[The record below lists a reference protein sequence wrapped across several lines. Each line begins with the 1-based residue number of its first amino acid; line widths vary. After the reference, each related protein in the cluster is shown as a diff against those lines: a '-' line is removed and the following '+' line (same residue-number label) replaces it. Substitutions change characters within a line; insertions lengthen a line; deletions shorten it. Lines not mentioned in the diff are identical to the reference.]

1 MTHQCAACGTTFND
15 ADICPNCQLPVK
27 PPELSTSQPT
37 ASPMPVASAANA
49 NSASAEEPSAGGKG
63 VRPKKLR
70 LPLVIGIGVASL
82 ALVAGVAFA
91 GVKLLSPGGALG
103 GPVQL
108 VVTGEPATPDRWAHG
123 ASETWRVAPNR
134 FVSDERA
141 DEFGFPVAYG
151 GRIEKVV
158 AFTSDTSTASGTVL
172 GFDASTGKYQ
182 WQVFTQE
189 QCSGVLADGY
199 LHCQGGRMGYYPTDF
214 VDLARGIDTGL
225 IPSSQELGTGIPDG
239 TEDYH
244 SWSTTVIGGQ
254 LFATWADLDSSNA
267 ETKGNLARFSDDK
280 KKLVWKAS
288 VPVPGAGTSDPDYPV
303 RDGRGRLNHGVVAD
317 QLMAV
322 DADTGKVVV
331 GPSGGKSFHTVEWV
345 ADDVLQGGDDK
356 TPTEPFT
363 AADGTQIGRIRSGA
377 ISVTSTELP
386 KHPLRQTA
394 NGVAAFDPLDA
405 ASIQGGKN
413 LWEAKL
419 GGASQSSTQSGEA
432 GSYLIAYRHGLIA
445 IAQQPG
451 SAKSGLVSLIQ
462 EDTGKVMWT
471 TSVPVASN
479 ADGGVLAPVFAHD
492 GSLLIQT
499 SASRSIS
506 LDQGGAELVMLSVA
520 DGAML
525 WSRSGVLAESLQ
537 DLAATP
543 FAPGTEK
550 YDGIVMSNLDDTFS
564 RLDPADRPT
573 KAPVVPTSAPACPDG
588 MTAVSWT
595 QYSDGG
601 ILLCHADKKYAVVY
615 PSHPDWQA
623 AQLNFTGG
631 GHEVVFSNGARV
643 RVSLGGSVV
652 YTDADGKTTTQ
663 TATEAW
669 NNATGEVKVSV
680 PKDLKTCPAN
690 SWPISLSTYNGGWL
704 LVCGTTAD
712 APTSM
717 VYNDGSRTSELGS
730 VSYRNG
736 GYCGTGD
743 VGTVCGYRAPA
754 VVSVTDASG
763 KVTQH
768 SVGGNYFDDHGAGG
782 AGQGTGSYGVEAPT
796 DTAKDQVR
804 YLTQILQKSAAG
816 RANLNAA
823 VAQVRSCSDVAGA
836 IATING
842 VIANRQELLD
852 ALASTPVDAV
862 PNGSELVAKLRNAL
876 DLSLKSDQV
885 WLQWAQAEQSNS
897 CAEGENSATYKQ
909 VETMNRSVATAKD
922 AFVAAWNSQIAGTYK
937 APRFATSQI

>member
-1 MTHQCAACGTTFND
+1 MTHQCAACGTTFSD

-27 PPELSTSQPT
+27 PPELGTAEQPV
-37 ASPMPVASAANA
+37 SPMSVADTVQ
-49 NSASAEEPSAGGKG
+49 ASAEATGLGGNASK
-63 VRPKKLR
+63 PKKLR
-70 LPLVIGIGVASL
+70 LPLVVGIGVASL

-91 GVKLLSPGGALG
+91 GVKLFAPGGALG

-108 VVTGEPATPDRWAHG
+108 VVTGEPPSTAGNWANG
-123 ASETWRVAPNR
+123 VKEVWRV
-134 FVSDERA
+134 S
-141 DEFGFPVAYG
+141 GTHSAYG
-151 GRIEKVV
+151 EQLPASSFNG
-158 AFTSDTSTASGTVL
+158 SGTSTASSWSLGDSMGGDVL
-172 GFDASTGKYQ
+172 VGRWAYDSNTGQ
-182 WQVFTQE
+182 LNWAD
-189 QCSGVLADGY
+189 SGSSSMD
-199 LHCQGGRMGYYPTDF
+199 MGPCEKQDNSEI
-214 VDLARGIDTGL
+214 VVCI
-225 IPSSQELGTGIPDG
+225 SHSQERP
-239 TEDYH
+239 
-244 SWSTTVIGGQ
+244 Q
-254 LFATWADLDSSNA
+254 LAFVN
-267 ETKGNLARFSDDK
+267 
-280 KKLVWKAS
+280 WK
-288 VPVPGAGTSDPDYPV
+288 
-303 RDGRGRLNHGVVAD
+303 
-317 QLMAV
+317 
-322 DADTGKVVV
+322 TGKVQHATSLSSLGIDVSAV
-331 GPSGGKSFHTVEWV
+331 SGGELQIVDGDVFVALEPGIYGPPSDEPPESMVLARISNDGKKAKWVKRYLPCYDKKWKGPYWPSRSLYSLHGAVFTKNGLAVDFATGSLLV
-345 ADDVLQGGDDK
+345 ADTQCVTTLTPDVLLLRTRDGAAVGGTVK
-356 TPTEPFT
+356 AP
-363 AADGTQIGRIRSGA
+363 DGATFLTTDQWTDFAPNFG
-377 ISVTSTELP
+377 VLP
-386 KHPLRQTA
+386 KPLRLTDVQLDQNGNKGTA
-394 NGVAAFDPLDA
+394 GLTAFDPTTGAASWSSPLDVQVSLFGGTYMNGSMGVHEDTMYIVDGDTRLRAVDVATGRVRWTHTFPEDSYPSLLDA
-405 ASIQGGKN
+405 S
-413 LWEAKL
+413 
-419 GGASQSSTQSGEA
+419 GGALLVGEINDTEA
-432 GSYLIAYRHGLIA
+432 IDLQTGAALWSLDGLGDLVPN
-445 IAQQPG
+445 QQG
-451 SAKSGLVSLIQ
+451 TMSLLY
-462 EDTGKVMWT
+462 V
-471 TSVPVASN
+471 
-479 ADGGVLAPVFAHD
+479 AHD
-492 GSLLIQT
+492 
-499 SASRSIS
+499 APY
-506 LDQGGAELVMLSVA
+506 
-520 DGAML
+520 
-525 WSRSGVLAESLQ
+525 LA
-537 DLAATP
+537 
-543 FAPGTEK
+543 
-550 YDGIVMSNLDDTFS
+550 

-573 KAPVVPTSAPACPDG
+573 KALVVPSSAPACPAG
-588 MTAVSWT
+588 MTAIAWT

-615 PSHPDWQA
+615 PAHPDWQA

-631 GHEVVFSNGARV
+631 GHEVVFTNGARV

-652 YTDADGKTTTQ
+652 YTDADGRTTTQ

-704 LVCGTTAD
+704 LVCGTNAD

-836 IATING
+836 VTTING

-862 PNGSELVAKLRNAL
+862 PNGSGLVAKLRNAL

-909 VETMNRSVATAKD
+909 VETMNESVAAAKD
-922 AFVAAWNSQIAGTYK
+922 AFVAAWNSQIASTYK

>member
-27 PPELSTSQPT
+27 PPELSTAEQPV
-37 ASPMPVASAANA
+37 SPMFGADAGQTSAATTGLGWK
-49 NSASAEEPSAGGKG
+49 ASK
-63 VRPKKLR
+63 PKKLR
-70 LPLVIGIGVASL
+70 LPLVVGIGVASL
-82 ALVAGVAFA
+82 AMVAGVAFA
-91 GVKLLSPGGALG
+91 GVKLFAPGGALG

-108 VVTGEPATPDRWAHG
+108 VVTGNPVMTDRWSNG
-123 ASETWRVAPNR
+123 ASETWKVAPNE
-134 FVSDERA
+134 FVKEEQA
-141 DEFGFPVAYG
+141 DEIGFPVAYG
-151 GRIEKVV
+151 GRTESVV
-158 AFTSDTSTASGTVL
+158 ALTSDTSTASGTVL
-172 GFDASTGKYQ
+172 GFDASTGKYR
-182 WQVFTQE
+182 WQVFAQE
-189 QCSGVLADGY
+189 QCSGVLTGGY

-214 VDLARGIDTGL
+214 VELSRGANAGV

-244 SWSTTVIGGQ
+244 SWTTTVIGGQ
-254 LFATWADLDSSNA
+254 LFATWADLDGSNA
-267 ETKGNLARFSDDK
+267 ETKGNLGRFSTDK

-288 VPVPGAGTSDPDYPV
+288 VPVPGAGTSDPDYPR
-303 RDGRGRLNHGVVAD
+303 RDGRGRINHGVVAD
-317 QLMAV
+317 PLMAV
-322 DADTGKVVV
+322 DADKGTVVV
-331 GPSGGKSFHTVEWV
+331 GPGGGKNFHTIEWV
-345 ADDVLQGGDDK
+345 ADNVIQGGDDK
-356 TPTEPFT
+356 SPTEPFT
-363 AADGTQIGRIRSGA
+363 AADGTPIGLIRSGA
-377 ISVTSTELP
+377 ISVVSTELP

-394 NGVAAFDPLDA
+394 NGVAAFDPFDTS
-405 ASIQGGKN
+405 SIQGGKN

-419 GGASQSSTQSGEA
+419 DGASPSQNDGA
-432 GSYLIAYRHGLIA
+432 GSYISAYRDGLIA

-451 SAKSGLVSLIQ
+451 AAKSGLVSLIQ
-462 EDTGKVMWT
+462 EDTGKVVWT
-471 TSVPVASN
+471 ASVPVASN
-479 ADGGVLAPVFAHD
+479 ADGGVLIPVFAHD
-492 GSLLIQT
+492 GALLIQT
-499 SASRSIS
+499 ASSRSSS
-506 LDQGGAELVMLSVA
+506 LDPGTAALVMLSA
-520 DGAML
+520 TDGAML
-525 WSRSGVLAESLQ
+525 WSRSGVLAESVQ
-537 DLAATP
+537 DLAAAP
-543 FAPGTEK
+543 FAPDTEK
-550 YDGIVMSNLDDTFS
+550 YDGIIVSNLDDTFS

-573 KAPVVPTSAPACPDG
+573 KAPVVPSSAPACPAG
-588 MTAVSWT
+588 MTAIAWT

-680 PKDLKTCPAN
+680 PKDLKTCPAD

-704 LVCGTTAD
+704 LVCGTNAD

-836 IATING
+836 VTTING

-862 PNGSELVAKLRNAL
+862 PNGSQLVAKLRNAL

-897 CAEGENSATYKQ
+897 CAEGENSATYKR
-909 VETMNRSVATAKD
+909 VETMNESVATAKD
-922 AFVAAWNSQIAGTYK
+922 AFVAAWNSQIAATYK

>member
-1 MTHQCAACGTTFND
+1 MTHQCAACGTTFSD

-27 PPELSTSQPT
+27 PPELSAAQPS
-37 ASPMPVASAANA
+37 ASAMPVADAGQT
-49 NSASAEEPSAGGKG
+49 SAEVAGLGGKASK
-63 VRPKKLR
+63 PKKLR
-70 LPLVIGIGVASL
+70 LPLVVGIGVASL

-91 GVKLLSPGGALG
+91 GVKLFAPGGALG

-108 VVTGEPATPDRWAHG
+108 VVTGEPPSTAGNWANG
-123 ASETWRVAPNR
+123 VKEVWRV
-134 FVSDERA
+134 S
-141 DEFGFPVAYG
+141 GTHSAYG
-151 GRIEKVV
+151 EQLPASSFNG
-158 AFTSDTSTASGTVL
+158 SGTSTASSWSLGDSMGGDVL
-172 GFDASTGKYQ
+172 VGRWAYDSNTGQ
-182 WQVFTQE
+182 LNWAD
-189 QCSGVLADGY
+189 SGSSSMD
-199 LHCQGGRMGYYPTDF
+199 MGPCEKQDNSEI
-214 VDLARGIDTGL
+214 VVCI
-225 IPSSQELGTGIPDG
+225 SHSQERP
-239 TEDYH
+239 
-244 SWSTTVIGGQ
+244 Q
-254 LFATWADLDSSNA
+254 LAFVN
-267 ETKGNLARFSDDK
+267 
-280 KKLVWKAS
+280 WK
-288 VPVPGAGTSDPDYPV
+288 
-303 RDGRGRLNHGVVAD
+303 
-317 QLMAV
+317 
-322 DADTGKVVV
+322 TGKVQHATSLSSLGIDVSAV
-331 GPSGGKSFHTVEWV
+331 SGGELQIVDGDVFAALEPGIYGPPSDEPPESMVLARISNDGKKAKWVKRYLPCYDKKWKGPYWPSRSLYSLHGAVFTKNGLAVDFATGSLLV
-345 ADDVLQGGDDK
+345 ADTQCVTTLTPDVLLLRTRDGAAVGGTVKAPDGATFLTTDQW
-356 TPTEPFT
+356 TDFAPTF
-363 AADGTQIGRIRSGA
+363 G
-377 ISVTSTELP
+377 VLP
-386 KHPLRQTA
+386 KPLRLTDVQLDQNGNKGTA
-394 NGVAAFDPLDA
+394 GLTAFDPTTGAASWSSPLDVQVSLFGGTYMNGSMGVHEDTMYIVDGDTRLRAVDVATGRVRWTHTFPEDSYPSLLDA
-405 ASIQGGKN
+405 S
-413 LWEAKL
+413 
-419 GGASQSSTQSGEA
+419 GGALLVGEINDTEA
-432 GSYLIAYRHGLIA
+432 IDLQTGAVLWSLDGLGDLVPN
-445 IAQQPG
+445 QQG
-451 SAKSGLVSLIQ
+451 TMSLLY
-462 EDTGKVMWT
+462 V
-471 TSVPVASN
+471 
-479 ADGGVLAPVFAHD
+479 AHD
-492 GSLLIQT
+492 
-499 SASRSIS
+499 APY
-506 LDQGGAELVMLSVA
+506 
-520 DGAML
+520 
-525 WSRSGVLAESLQ
+525 LA
-537 DLAATP
+537 
-543 FAPGTEK
+543 
-550 YDGIVMSNLDDTFS
+550 

-573 KAPVVPTSAPACPDG
+573 KALSVPSSAPACPAG

-601 ILLCHADKKYAVVY
+601 ILLCHADQKYAVVY

-680 PKDLKTCPAN
+680 PKDLKTCPAD

-704 LVCGTTAD
+704 LVCGTNAD

-836 IATING
+836 VTTING

-862 PNGSELVAKLRNAL
+862 PNGSQLVAKLRNAL

-909 VETMNRSVATAKD
+909 VETMNESVATAKD
-922 AFVAAWNSQIAGTYK
+922 AFVAAWNSQIAATYK

>member
-1 MTHQCAACGTTFND
+1 MTHECAACGTTFSD
-15 ADICPNCQLPVK
+15 SATCPNCQLPVS
-27 PPELSTSQPT
+27 PPELGAPQSQVSTS
-37 ASPMPVASAANA
+37 
-49 NSASAEEPSAGGKG
+49 PSAGTNGFGETEEPVGGDKARG
-63 VRPKKLR
+63 PKKLR
-70 LPLVIGIGVASL
+70 LPLVMGIGVASL
-82 ALVAGVAFA
+82 ALVAGLAFA
-91 GVKLLSPGGALG
+91 GVKLFSPGGAFG
-103 GPVQL
+103 GAVQL
-108 VVTGEPATPDRWAHG
+108 VVTGDPVTPNAWSQG
-123 ASETWRVAPNR
+123 ASETWRIAPNK
-134 FVSDERA
+134 FVPDERA
-141 DEFGFPVAYG
+141 DENGFPVAYG
-151 GRIEKVV
+151 GRIGDVV
-158 AFTSDTSTASGTVL
+158 ALTSDTNTASGTAL
-172 GFDASTGKYQ
+172 GFDAATGRYR
-182 WQVFTQE
+182 WQVVTQE

-199 LHCQGGRMGYYPTDF
+199 LRCQGGRMGYYPTEL
-214 VDLARGIDTGL
+214 VDLSRGTLAGP
-225 IPSSQELGTGIPDG
+225 IPSSQELNTGIPDG

-244 SWSTTVIGGQ
+244 SWATSVIGGK
-254 LFATWADLDSSNA
+254 LFATWTDLDSSNEA
-267 ETKGNLARFSDDK
+267 TAGNLARFSADK

-288 VPVPGAGTSDPDYPV
+288 VPVPGAGTGDPDYPV
-303 RDGRGRLNHGVVAD
+303 RDGQGRLNHGIVTDSLV
-317 QLMAV
+317 AV
-322 DADTGKVVV
+322 DADTGKVLV
-331 GPSGGKSFHTVEWV
+331 GPNRGKSFHTVQWV
-345 ADDVLQGGDDK
+345 ADNAIQGGDE
-356 TPTEPFT
+356 TSPAEPFK

-377 ISVTSTELP
+377 IAVTSTALP

-394 NGVAAFDPLDA
+394 DGVAAFDPLA
-405 ASIQGGKN
+405 APNGQGGKN

-419 GGASQSSTQSGEA
+419 DGAGQSSVSSDEA
-432 GSYLIAYRHGLIA
+432 DRYLIAYRDGLIA

-451 SAKSGLVSLIQ
+451 SSRSGLISLIQ

-471 TSVPVASN
+471 TSVPVPSGEGN
-479 ADGGVLAPVFAHD
+479 GVIAPVFSHD
-492 GSLLIQT
+492 GALLVQT
-499 SASRSIS
+499 AASRSNS
-506 LDQGGAELVMLSVA
+506 YSQGGAELVMLSVA
-520 DGAML
+520 DGATL
-525 WSRSGVLAESLQ
+525 WSKPGMLAEGNPE
-537 DLAATP
+537 DLGATP
-543 FAPGTEK
+543 FAPGTEE
-550 YDGIVMSNLDDTFS
+550 YDGIVVSNFDDTFS
-564 RLDPADRPT
+564 RLDPAGRLA
-573 KAPVVPTSAPACPDG
+573 KAPAVPKSAPACPDG
-588 MTAVSWT
+588 MTAISWT

-601 ILLCHADKKYAVVY
+601 ILLCHSDQKYAVVY

-690 SWPISLSTYNGGWL
+690 SWPISLSTYDGGWL
-704 LVCGTTAD
+704 LVCGTNAD

-717 VYNDGSRTSELGS
+717 VYNDGSRTVDLGS
-730 VSYRNG
+730 VGYKNG
-736 GYCGTGD
+736 GYCGSGD

-782 AGQGTGSYGVEAPT
+782 VGQGTGSYGVEAPT

-816 RANLNAA
+816 RANLDAA
-823 VAQVRSCSDVAGA
+823 VAQVRNCSNVAGA
-836 IATING
+836 ITTING

-876 DLSLKSDQV
+876 DLSLKSDRV
-885 WLQWAQAEQSNS
+885 WLQWAQSEQSNN
-897 CAEGENSATYKQ
+897 CAEGESSASFKQ

-922 AFVAAWNSQIAGTYK
+922 AFVTAWNSQIAGTYK

>member
-1 MTHQCAACGTTFND
+1 MTHQCAACGTAFSNSD
-15 ADICPNCQLPVK
+15 ACPHCQLPVD
-27 PPELSTSQPT
+27 PPEAKLHSGD
-37 ASPMPVASAANA
+37 SPELVN
-49 NSASAEEPSAGGKG
+49 EAGGEPRIGELVEKTSRG
-63 VRPKKLR
+63 APKLTR
-70 LPLVIGIGVASL
+70 LPLIVSVG
-82 ALVAGVAFA
+82 ALVLVLVTGLAYGVTKMLVPIRA
-91 GVKLLSPGGALG
+91 G
-103 GPVQL
+103 GPVGL
-108 VVTGEPATPDRWAHG
+108 VVNGEPSNKVGTWSSGVREVWRVPGSHGDDRDAGAFSSETVSPAGWTFADTEGGDGNSLWAYSPATGAALWNESSPSGRGISCQSHSDSDVAVCVDSRSDSLVLMDLNTGKPKTQTALHQLGIKPDSDYTASVYEVEGQIILVLRLFPSASLPELGDLGDVIVARVSVDGRSSEWQTRIPGCADGKWKGANWIPEQSLLQHGVLFAGAGSMMSFQTGESLAPRGVCAQPIADGAVYLESQQSGDIPGDFTTPDGSRMVVVKQYSGLRIDGEVSPVALRVSNVNTTEQWMGGAMVGTALIEAYDPGSG
-123 ASETWRVAPNR
+123 ASKWPKP
-134 FVSDERA
+134 VSISVYTVNGNVYA
-141 DEFGFPVAYG
+141 GPVLYDGTRLVVG
-151 GRIEKVV
+151 GV
-158 AFTSDTSTASGTVL
+158 DTTIAIDPSTGAQLWVKRGGSFSLEAGASGQILGCYAEDTAPTCVL
-172 GFDASTGKYQ
+172 MDAGSGVVLADLQGEARFAPTRGGESIELLGHFDASGLEASEY
-182 WQVFTQE
+182 
-189 QCSGVLADGY
+189 LA
-199 LHCQGGRMGYYPTDF
+199 
-214 VDLARGIDTGL
+214 
-225 IPSSQELGTGIPDG
+225 
-239 TEDYH
+239 
-244 SWSTTVIGGQ
+244 
-254 LFATWADLDSSNA
+254 
-267 ETKGNLARFSDDK
+267 
-280 KKLVWKAS
+280 
-288 VPVPGAGTSDPDYPV
+288 
-303 RDGRGRLNHGVVAD
+303 
-317 QLMAV
+317 
-322 DADTGKVVV
+322 
-331 GPSGGKSFHTVEWV
+331 
-345 ADDVLQGGDDK
+345 
-356 TPTEPFT
+356 
-363 AADGTQIGRIRSGA
+363 
-377 ISVTSTELP
+377 
-386 KHPLRQTA
+386 
-394 NGVAAFDPLDA
+394 
-405 ASIQGGKN
+405 
-413 LWEAKL
+413 
-419 GGASQSSTQSGEA
+419 
-432 GSYLIAYRHGLIA
+432 
-445 IAQQPG
+445 
-451 SAKSGLVSLIQ
+451 
-462 EDTGKVMWT
+462 
-471 TSVPVASN
+471 
-479 ADGGVLAPVFAHD
+479 
-492 GSLLIQT
+492 
-499 SASRSIS
+499 
-506 LDQGGAELVMLSVA
+506 
-520 DGAML
+520 
-525 WSRSGVLAESLQ
+525 
-537 DLAATP
+537 
-543 FAPGTEK
+543 
-550 YDGIVMSNLDDTFS
+550 

-573 KAPVVPTSAPACPDG
+573 KAPVVPASAPACPAG
-588 MTAVSWT
+588 MTAIAWT

-690 SWPISLSTYNGGWL
+690 SLPIARSTYNGGWL
-704 LVCGTTAD
+704 LVCGTNAD

-836 IATING
+836 VTTING

-862 PNGSELVAKLRNAL
+862 PNGSQLVAKLRNAL

-897 CAEGENSATYKQ
+897 CAEGENSATYKR
-909 VETMNRSVATAKD
+909 VETMNESVATAKD
-922 AFVAAWNSQIAGTYK
+922 AFVAAWNSQIAATYK
-937 APRFATSQI
+937 APRFATSRI